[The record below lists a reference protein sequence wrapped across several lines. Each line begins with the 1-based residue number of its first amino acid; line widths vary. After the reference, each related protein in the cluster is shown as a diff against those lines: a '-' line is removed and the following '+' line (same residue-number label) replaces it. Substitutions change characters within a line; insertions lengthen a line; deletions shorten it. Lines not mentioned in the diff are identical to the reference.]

1 MSKVMILRVDPEL
14 HELIRSVARARG
26 EDMAVLARRAI
37 KSELARLSFLSD
49 YEKKALGVKPKPPPT
64 SEKGRGEK

>member
-1 MSKVMILRVDPEL
+1 MSKLMILRVDPEL

-49 YEKKALGVKPKPPPT
+49 YEKKALGVAARASPAPKK
-64 SEKGRGEK
+64 EGAGE